1 MKNSNI
7 KIYLFVVFSYLF
19 FALVLTLLYIG
30 FLNTY
35 IKDNQIELV
44 DEKSSYVISQ
54 LSQTLEGDFN
64 YLKTNDSLV
73 FFDNLVIN
81 KIDVSPLKEIEIN
94 KIPDM
99 KNIDDSFT
107 GLNYYIYNTTVNSII
122 RKLAIVI
129 HESTRDTNWGL
140 YDDYASFD

>member
-1 MKNSNI
+1 SVGNQWHNE
-7 KIYLFVVFSYLF
+7 
-19 FALVLTLLYIG
+19 
-30 FLNTY
+30 LNR
-35 IKDNQIELV
+35 L
-44 DEKSSYVISQ
+44 
-54 LSQTLEGDFN
+54 
-64 YLKTNDSLV
+64 
-73 FFDNLVIN
+73 
-81 KIDVSPLKEIEIN
+81 
-94 KIPDM
+94 PDM